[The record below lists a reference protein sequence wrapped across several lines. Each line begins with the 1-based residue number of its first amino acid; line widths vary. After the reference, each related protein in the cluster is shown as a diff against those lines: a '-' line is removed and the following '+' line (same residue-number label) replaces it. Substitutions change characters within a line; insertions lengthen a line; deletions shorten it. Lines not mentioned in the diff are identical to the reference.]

1 MKKIFIKIERTR
13 DCYSAYAENVEG
25 IYAGGDTIS
34 ELKES
39 VNFSNEVPASLK
51 LTLRESFWS
60 FLGDDPSRN
69 ELSRTLKRS
78 SKISLSTSKGFGWGD
93 NEFFRLF

>member
-1 MKKIFIKIERTR
+1 MSAAEGSARCLLKYYNKKEIMKKIFIKIERTR

-39 VNFSNEVPASLK
+39 VNNSIK
-51 LTLRESFWS
+51 LIKEY
-60 FLGDDPSRN
+60 N
-69 ELSRTLKRS
+69 
-78 SKISLSTSKGFGWGD
+78 GD
-93 NEFFRLF
+93 NIPAILKSEYQLVYQYIN

>member
-34 ELKES
+34 EVKES
-39 VNFSNEVPASLK
+39 VNNSIK
-51 LTLRESFWS
+51 LIKEF
-60 FLGDDPSRN
+60 N
-69 ELSRTLKRS
+69 
-78 SKISLSTSKGFGWGD
+78 GD
-93 NEFFRLF
+93 NIPAILKSEYQLVYQNIN

>member
-25 IYAGGDTIS
+25 IYAGGDTIL

-39 VNFSNEVPASLK
+39 VNNSIK
-51 LTLRESFWS
+51 LI
-60 FLGDDPSRN
+60 
-69 ELSRTLKRS
+69 K
-78 SKISLSTSKGFGWGD
+78 
-93 NEFFRLF
+93 EFNGG